1 MAVAVINPRRHDCDY
16 PDKNLAGVGVALK
29 LVQALCRKR
38 DRERLLPAFIKVAA
52 IGTLA
57 DVVPLVGENRV
68 IAKLGLDLL
77 SQGPHKV
84 GLQALLTASGLA
96 GRRIDGYDVSFVL

>member
-1 MAVAVINPRRHDCDY
+1 MINPKRHDCTY

-29 LVQALCRKR
+29 LVQALCRR
-38 DRERLLPAFIKVAA
+38 AGREQWFMGFVKIAA

-68 IAKLGLDLL
+68 IA
-77 SQGPHKV
+77 
-84 GLQALLTASGLA
+84 
-96 GRRIDGYDVSFVL
+96 